1 MLAADAALGRP
12 VNIAAMA
19 VAPLL
24 LLLICNADALL
35 SASPDFQTKLGYA
48 LPPPGGANLSTAS
61 KANAQKYNTLSLVLE
76 QPFKD
81 TTGVC
86 TLTADMY
93 QYVKTVIIVMFCL
106 EERHAEPGAGAA
118 LQGHHRWVHTFT
130 KCCATAT
137 SAASSST
144 PSAMQVVCR
153 V

>member
-93 QYVKTVIIVMFCL
+93 QYVKTVIMSCFVWKKGTLSLVL
-106 EERHAEPGAGAA
+106 EQHFKDTTGGCTRS
-118 LQGHHRWVHTFT
+118 LN
-130 KCCATAT
+130 CCATAT